1 MHTQHPDCKKY
12 PDFCVRSV
20 FPQQECKRYPKW
32 FCDRSIYEL
41 PGSGLKITLPT
52 FTKAELKNMYATS
65 YSGQAALNV
74 TSPRP
79 IEQAQFI
86 KEYASGISSKT
97 GLHVVEMGCAGGF
110 ALYNVRKLATQ
121 GGHIECFEVDQDY
134 HRIVKQTF
142 AGTER
147 EGIKFTLRPQL
158 FDGDALEPNSVDL
171 FMSSHVAEHLT
182 DPCAWMAG
190 LMRVLKPGGYVFS
203 EVPDQYMDPDKEM
216 RRGQFHLLFFS
227 KDSFAKLMTD
237 FGFEIGY
244 VADVGGVVRS
254 VLRKPLV

>member
-1 MHTQHPDCKKY
+1 MGHTQHPDCKKY

-74 TSPRP
+74 TS
-79 IEQAQFI
+79 
-86 KEYASGISSKT
+86 
-97 GLHVVEMGCAGGF
+97 F

-254 VLRKPLV
+254 VFRKPLV